1 MEIPTKIRF
10 DVFLLLLGVTLIIIP
25 IQFTFLTSQLLKIF
39 SVLLGSLLFFI
50 GINLIKYEYDME
62 SELATF
68 DYVQRKVEYMKYFKR
83 ENLLLENTLEKNR
96 KQMIQTVN

>member
-10 DVFLLLLGVTLIIIP
+10 DVFLLLLGIALIIIP
-25 IQFTFLTSQLLKIF
+25 IQFTLLTSQLLKVF

-62 SELATF
+62 TELATF
-68 DYVQRKVEYMKYFKR
+68 DYVQRKMEYMKYFKR